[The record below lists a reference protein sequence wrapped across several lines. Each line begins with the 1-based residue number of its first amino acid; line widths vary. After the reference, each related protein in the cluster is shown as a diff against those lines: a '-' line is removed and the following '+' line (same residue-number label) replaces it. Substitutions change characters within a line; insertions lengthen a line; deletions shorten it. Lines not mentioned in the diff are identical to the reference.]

1 MTTARK
7 VTPSN
12 DPVECVDQ
20 PLSSPPP
27 TVTNVWC
34 FQISKADFFMFLIH
48 HQYLQAYMPSLEFIY
63 RLICHFKDNLILL
76 IWNFSD
82 NICSTKLS
90 ANSDSDSDSYVLSW
104 VEPAEPSKQGRA
116 NRAQPSQTSWAR
128 RAKPD
133 EPSRSS

>member
-12 DPVECVDQ
+12 DPVECVD
-20 PLSSPPP
+20 

-90 ANSDSDSDSYVLSW
+90 ANSDSDSYVLSW

-116 NRAQPSQTSWAR
+116 NRAQPSQTSQAGQASQYTDVYFQLWVMI
-128 RAKPD
+128 
-133 EPSRSS
+133 